1 MSPPADDAGAVFTP
15 TDRSRVRRRP
25 QRARYDEQGVYEILD
40 AGVMAHVGYVIDGQP
55 FVTPTAYW
63 REGRKLYWHGAAASR
78 MLGVAASGVPV
89 CVTVSF
95 LDGFIVGRSGIV
107 HSLNYRSVMAFGRA
121 QLVTGLADKRAAMDA
136 FIDRL
141 YAGRAAKLRPASE
154 AELNQIALVE
164 MEIEEASAKVKD
176 TGPTDLATDAGWA
189 PWSGV
194 FPVETRIGA
203 ARPAEGMGA
212 GGPPTSDLAT
222 YAEGARLDE
231 ALSAAARSPG
241 SAPLEGLPLSPLE
254 A

>member
-1 MSPPADDAGAVFTP
+1 MSPPDDGAAFTP
-15 TDRSRVRRRP
+15 TGRSRLRRRP
-25 QRARYDEQGVYEILD
+25 QRGRYDEAAVYAVLD

-63 REGRKLYWHGAAASR
+63 REGRTLYWHGAAASR
-78 MLGVAASGVPV
+78 MLATVAEGAPV

-121 QLVTGLADKRAAMDA
+121 RLVADPARKRAAMDA

-141 YAGRAAKLRPASE
+141 YAGRPLKLRPTTDL
-154 AELNQIALVE
+154 ELQGIAMVE

-176 TGPTDLATDAGWA
+176 TTPTDLPADEGWTA
-189 PWSGV
+189 WSGV

-203 ARPAEGMGA
+203 ALPQAGMGLE
-212 GGPPTSDLAT
+212 GPPTPDLAP
-222 YAEGARLDE
+222 YREGARLDE
-231 ALSAAARSPG
+231 TLAAA
-241 SAPLEGLPLSPLE
+241 AK

>member
-1 MSPPADDAGAVFTP
+1 MNAFTP
-15 TDRSRVRRRP
+15 TERSRVRRRP
-25 QRARYDEQGVYEILD
+25 QRASYDEAAVHDVLD

-63 REGRKLYWHGAAASR
+63 REGRKLYWHGSAASR
-78 MLGVAASGVPV
+78 MLNTVADGAPV

-121 QLVTGLADKRAAMDA
+121 RPVEGEAAKRAAMDA

-141 YAGRAAKLRPASE
+141 YAGRPVKLRPASE
-154 AELNQIALVE
+154 AELAAITLME

-176 TGPTDLATDAGWA
+176 TGVADLPQDAGWTA
-189 PWSGV
+189 WSGV

-203 ARPAEGMGA
+203 ARPQPDMGS
-212 GGPPTSDLAT
+212 GGAPGPDLAP
-222 YAEGARLDE
+222 YAEGGRLDA
-231 ALSAAARSPG
+231 ALTRAQRAY
-241 SAPLEGLPLSPLE
+241 LGLPVST
-254 A
+254 

>member
-1 MSPPADDAGAVFTP
+1 MSPPADDAAVFAP

-25 QRARYDEQGVYEILD
+25 QRARYDEKGVYEILD

-55 FVTPTAYW
+55 FVTPTSYW

-78 MLGVAASGVPV
+78 MLGVAAGGAPA

-121 QLVTGLADKRAAMDA
+121 RPVSGMAEKRAAMDA

-141 YAGRAAKLRPASE
+141 YAGRAVKLRPATE
-154 AELNQIALVE
+154 AELAQITLVE
-164 MEIEEASAKVKD
+164 MEIEEASAKVKN
-176 TGPTDLATDAGWA
+176 TGPTDLPTDAGWA

-203 ARPAEGMGA
+203 ARPAEGMDA
-212 GGPPTSDLAT
+212 GRRPTPDLAP

-231 ALSAAARSPG
+231 ALSIART
-241 SAPLEGLPLSPLE
+241 
-254 A
+254 

>member
-1 MSPPADDAGAVFTP
+1 MSPPADDGSAVFTP
-15 TDRSRVRRRP
+15 TERSRVRRRP
-25 QRARYDEQGVYEILD
+25 QRARYDEQGVYEVLD

-63 REGRKLYWHGAAASR
+63 REGRTLYWHGAAASR
-78 MLGVAASGVPV
+78 MLAAVAGGAPA

-121 QLVTGLADKRAAMDA
+121 RLVTALAEKRVAMDA

-141 YAGRAAKLRPASE
+141 YAGRPLKLRPTTDM
-154 AELNQIALVE
+154 ELTAIALVE

-176 TGPTDLATDAGWA
+176 SGPTDLPTDAGWA

-194 FPVETRIGA
+194 FLVETRIGA

-212 GGPPTSDLAT
+212 GGPPTPDLAP

-231 ALSAAARSPG
+231 ALSTASRRY
-241 SAPLEGLPLSPLE
+241 LGLPSS